1 MAKIVNMSG
10 EQYRDLLKMLNEE
23 IYKYA
28 MQNGI
33 DFCDDDKLIKAC
45 GTIKKINLGKELTE
59 LLLEGIMHY
68 DAGNQYVLKF
78 IDLEGISFAG
88 RNVRRVDFRGTNADV
103 DPQTVEYK
111 NIEGA
116 NFEGIDMSDKCF
128 DGCVICH
135 TNLSYTNARID
146 PQNVYEK
153 NLNQTKCD
161 GLDLSQADFTGVY
174 VQMASFRNAKINL
187 DPQKVRGKCLE
198 GTNLENVDMSGKDF
212 SGCELGCCN
221 LTNTNAVLDLNSLD
235 VARLW
240 GCKLHGTTLIV
251 GEDFSV
257 EQLEKQRVEL
267 GEIRLDDYS
276 VAKKKIKSIF
286 EKINRQ

>member
-1 MAKIVNMSG
+1 MRRELNMDG
-10 EQYRDLLKMLNEE
+10 DQYRDLLRMLNEA

-28 MQNGI
+28 EQQGI
-33 DFCDDDKLIKAC
+33 DLNDTEKLIQYCNTMEK
-45 GTIKKINLGKELTE
+45 IKLGKETTE
-59 LLLEGIMHY
+59 ILLDGIMHY
-68 DAGNQYVLKF
+68 DVGDQRVLKF
-78 IDLEGISFAG
+78 IDLDGISFADRG
-88 RNVRRVDFRGTNADV
+88 VRRVDFRGTNADV
-103 DPQTVEYK
+103 DPQTVEDK

-135 TNLSYTNARID
+135 TNLGYTNAKIN
-146 PQNVYEK
+146 PQKVYEK
-153 NLNQTKCD
+153 DLNITICD
-161 GLDLSQADFTGVY
+161 GLDLSDADFTDVY
-174 VQMASFRNAKINL
+174 VQRASFKNAKINL

-198 GTNLENVDMSGKDF
+198 WTNLENVDMSGKDF
-212 SGCELGCCN
+212 SGCELMGCN
-221 LTNTNAVLDLNSLD
+221 LTNSHAVLDLNSLD

-267 GEIRLDDYS
+267 GEVRLDDYS
-276 VAKKKIKSIF
+276 VAKQKIKSIF
-286 EKINRQ
+286 EKINGQ